1 MYQWKRET
9 NFAQKETVTTKMLCK
24 QNFCTADSI
33 SSSESKLL
41 RKNLEAIESK
51 GIIKVK
57 SVTSDAS
64 AQVEKCVRDFATEK
78 GVQIEHYRCFV
89 HKLRLLQKHLK
100 NVKLTTKLEGCNKE
114 AFLLTLSI
122 AIRARVRLELVRT
135 KKAYSKSAQ
144 IQRTVT
150 LQ

>member
-1 MYQWKRET
+1 M
-9 NFAQKETVTTKMLCK
+9 CK

-64 AQVEKCVRDFATEK
+64 TQVEKCVRDFATEK
-78 GVQIEHYRCFV
+78 GVQIEHYRC
-89 HKLRLLQKHLK
+89 
-100 NVKLTTKLEGCNKE
+100 
-114 AFLLTLSI
+114 
-122 AIRARVRLELVRT
+122 
-135 KKAYSKSAQ
+135 
-144 IQRTVT
+144 
-150 LQ
+150 

>member
-1 MYQWKRET
+1 METANKLCTKR
-9 NFAQKETVTTKMLCK
+9 NCNHKNDLCK

-41 RKNLEAIESK
+41 RKTFEAIESK

-64 AQVEKCVRDFATEK
+64 AQVEKCVSDFATEK
-78 GVQIEHYRCFV
+78 GVKIEHYRCFV

-100 NVKLTTKLEGCNKE
+100 M
-114 AFLLTLSI
+114 
-122 AIRARVRLELVRT
+122 
-135 KKAYSKSAQ
+135 
-144 IQRTVT
+144 
-150 LQ
+150 